1 MKKIRPIIRNWLD
14 QLIKQKVMVKKPK
27 IIRDKLKDKLI
38 NDIWILFDTAK
49 EKQDRKKKQNEKTFK
64 DVIIRDMRILFER
77 EKKKIIM
84 IRKE

>member
-49 EKQDRKKKQNEKTFK
+49 EKQDRRKKQNEKAIK

>member
-1 MKKIRPIIRNWLD
+1 MKKIRPSIRNWLD

-49 EKQDRKKKQNEKTFK
+49 EKQDRKKKQNEKTIK

>member
-1 MKKIRPIIRNWLD
+1 MKKIRSIIRNWLD

-49 EKQDRKKKQNEKTFK
+49 EKQDRKKKQNEKTIK